1 MKQKLKKQIGVKMR
15 KFRKKLGLTQTEMV
29 SHFDIG
35 RANYSRIEK
44 GEVFPNV
51 LILYT
56 LKTKFNL
63 SLDWLIDAESV
74 NGDEAEMM
82 LQGEKKWKK
91 NPGFGEDSEE
101 IEELFFTMGKIPMI
115 KHAVLSH
122 FLEYKLKNNDLIQK
136 LFREIERAKPRKK
149 AKR

>member
-51 LILYT
+51 LILHT

-63 SLDWLIDAESV
+63 SLDWLIDAEGV
-74 NGDEAEMM
+74 NEDETEIM
-82 LQGEKKWKK
+82 LQGKKKRK
-91 NPGFGEDSEE
+91 ENLDFGEDSDEVD
-101 IEELFFTMGKIPMI
+101 ELFFTMEKIPMI
-115 KHAVLSH
+115 KHAILSH

-136 LFREIERAKPRKK
+136 LFREIERAKPKKK